1 MGQLGHIC
9 ESPLLGKRKQL
20 RPKARPGPGNI
31 TQARA
36 NIIDASSSDDNNR
49 DLTNTVEGNEHLT
62 FEFVFIPS
70 YLCAFL
76 NPLLPDPFNI
86 TYPTAVQASLPSQ
99 CSLARFDRSGR
110 FVAAGR
116 SDGSAAVWDLETREA
131 VRWLEG
137 HVKGITS
144 VECVTSHV

>member
-1 MGQLGHIC
+1 MNT
-9 ESPLLGKRKQL
+9 SLLSL
-20 RPKARPGPGNI
+20 FSI
-31 TQARA
+31 T
-36 NIIDASSSDDNNR
+36 ASFPA
-49 DLTNTVEGNEHLT
+49 L
-62 FEFVFIPS
+62 
-70 YLCAFL
+70 L
-76 NPLLPDPFNI
+76 NPIPTDPFII

-116 SDGSAAVWDLETREA
+116 SDGSAAIWDLETRAA

-144 VECVTSHV
+144 VECVMYRPSGIE

>member
-1 MGQLGHIC
+1 MNT
-9 ESPLLGKRKQL
+9 SLLSLYSFRVISQCL
-20 RPKARPGPGNI
+20 SEP
-31 TQARA
+31 
-36 NIIDASSSDDNNR
+36 
-49 DLTNTVEGNEHLT
+49 
-62 FEFVFIPS
+62 
-70 YLCAFL
+70 AFS
-76 NPLLPDPFNI
+76 DPFNI

-116 SDGSAAVWDLETREA
+116 SDGSAAIWDLETRAA

-144 VECVTSHV
+144 VECVMCSPSSVP

>member
-1 MGQLGHIC
+1 MNTSLLSLCFIGVL
-9 ESPLLGKRKQL
+9 SPY
-20 RPKARPGPGNI
+20 
-31 TQARA
+31 
-36 NIIDASSSDDNNR
+36 
-49 DLTNTVEGNEHLT
+49 
-62 FEFVFIPS
+62 FVNSIS
-70 YLCAFL
+70 
-76 NPLLPDPFNI
+76 DPFNI

-116 SDGSAAVWDLETREA
+116 SDGSAAIWDLETRST

-144 VECVTSHV
+144 VECVVNSPSDIE

>member
-1 MGQLGHIC
+1 MN
-9 ESPLLGKRKQL
+9 SPRAAEQQTATRTEEFTSTRKQTAGL
-20 RPKARPGPGNI
+20 GR
-31 TQARA
+31 
-36 NIIDASSSDDNNR
+36 DDVKKTAQVKSFE
-49 DLTNTVEGNEHLT
+49 DNEHFT
-62 FEFVFIPS
+62 IESVFTS
-70 YLCAFL
+70 EVSLSALL
-76 NPLLPDPFNI
+76 NIFCPDPFNI

-116 SDGSAAVWDLETREA
+116 SDGSAAIWDLETRAA

-144 VECVTSHV
+144 VECVMCSPSGVL

>member
-1 MGQLGHIC
+1 MNTSLLSSFSITL
-9 ESPLLGKRKQL
+9 SPL
-20 RPKARPGPGNI
+20 
-31 TQARA
+31 
-36 NIIDASSSDDNNR
+36 AS
-49 DLTNTVEGNEHLT
+49 
-62 FEFVFIPS
+62 
-70 YLCAFL
+70 L
-76 NPLLPDPFNI
+76 NQIYVDPFNI

-116 SDGSAAVWDLETREA
+116 SDGSAVIWELETRAA

-144 VECVTSHV
+144 VECVMCRPSSIE